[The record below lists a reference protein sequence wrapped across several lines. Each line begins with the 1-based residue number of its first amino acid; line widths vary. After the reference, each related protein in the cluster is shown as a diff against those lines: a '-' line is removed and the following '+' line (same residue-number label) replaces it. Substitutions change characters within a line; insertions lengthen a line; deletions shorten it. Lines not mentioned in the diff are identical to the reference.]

1 MADKNLQHFES
12 TGNYFNEEASPNE
25 TTYDQD
31 TVSNK
36 CNQCNYVP
44 SQAGD
49 LRRHLKTHNK
59 EKQNKCNQCEYVSP
73 YAFALKRQLKRHNW
87 EKQTKLVPF
96 TEYMTSYC
104 PSQYLTLACV
114 TGRLTNQGGAR
125 YVIASIRDHGNDNQV
140 PQPTCFRKSGGDPV

>member
-36 CNQCNYVP
+36 CNQCNYVL
-44 SQAGD
+44 SKAGD

-59 EKQNKCNQCEYVSP
+59 EKQNKCSQCEYASS
-73 YAFALKRQLKRHNW
+73 YASVLKTHLEIHSGEKSKKCNIVALIA
-87 EKQTKLVPF
+87 LV
-96 TEYMTSYC
+96 
-104 PSQYLTLACV
+104 
-114 TGRLTNQGGAR
+114 
-125 YVIASIRDHGNDNQV
+125 
-140 PQPTCFRKSGGDPV
+140 